1 MTNVAANPPP
11 PETDRTPIQKLFSLA
26 EGLMDWTV
34 LIIMMVLPGATGNY
48 PIAFGVAFG
57 VSVLIMLY
65 NFHRYRNGVVKVF
78 PKVFE
83 IGILAINLGILI
95 FEVVANPS
103 YEWSKH
109 WTDVISSSCLLALSL
124 FSILIGKP
132 FTIQFAMEKVSE
144 DLWGTEMFYFVNLI
158 ISAVW
163 ALEFALSI
171 MFSLLS
177 IYVYPGNNAARIAP
191 GIVVLVLALKFTTE
205 FPKYMRARALAAKV
219 NVTQDTQGGDVEAGV
234 VAPIHRK

>member
-1 MTNVAANPPP
+1 MTNVVATPAQNANA
-11 PETDRTPIQKLFSLA
+11 TPIEKLINVV
-26 EGLMDWTV
+26 EGLMDWAV

-48 PIAFGVAFG
+48 SIAFGVAFG

-65 NFHRYRNGVVKVF
+65 NYHRYRNGIVKVF

-83 IGILAINLGILI
+83 IGILVITLAILI

-132 FTIQFAMEKVSE
+132 FTIQFAMEKVPE
-144 DLWGTEMFYFVNLI
+144 EYWGSEMFYFVNLI

-163 ALEFALSI
+163 VLEFALSI

-177 IYVYPGNNAARIAP
+177 IYVYPDNNAARIAP
-191 GIVVLVLALKFTTE
+191 GIVILVLALKFTTE
-205 FPKYMRARALAAKV
+205 FPKYMRERAQKTSS
-219 NVTQDTQGGDVEAGV
+219 NSTQDAQNGDVEANI
-234 VAPIHRK
+234 APMHRK